1 MGSIACT
8 EPYCVFAFID
18 FGAMQIQTKMNTV
31 QRIQNNSAVVVFKRY
46 IANPFARHTNKY
58 TLLRSSDFYRA
69 TADENEQKKLV
80 STRLFTTFTLFD
92 ILYVWCRDCNRI
104 HKKKMRDGNNR
115 SMERFRLYAIVLF
128 HWYKC
133 IFFTSFNVSAFQFR
147 LRLHFVYCHFAPFL
161 CWSWSTGWKLQ
172 PTFPLFNDLL
182 HFDRASCTSVCEIC
196 MCICNYEIDFR
207 KEAKKQKTLRM

>member
-18 FGAMQIQTKMNTV
+18 FGAMQILTKMNTV

-69 TADENEQKKLV
+69 TADENKQKKLV

-104 HKKKMRDGNNR
+104 HKKKWETVIIDRWNGFDCMLSYYFIDTNAYFSPASMLVRFSSDCVCTLFIAISRHFSVEVETRVENFNR
-115 SMERFRLYAIVLF
+115 HFLYLMICFISIEPHARPCAKYV
-128 HWYKC
+128 C
-133 IFFTSFNVSAFQFR
+133 V
-147 LRLHFVYCHFAPFL
+147 FA
-161 CWSWSTGWKLQ
+161 T
-172 PTFPLFNDLL
+172 T
-182 HFDRASCTSVCEIC
+182 R
-196 MCICNYEIDFR
+196 
-207 KEAKKQKTLRM
+207 